1 MYGRWGGVNMLE
13 KGIQELFVAL
23 GFFFLHPLF
32 WGSALVA
39 VALGYFRVKRERR
52 HFRVR
57 LLPGVT
63 EWKRLWS
70 ESWWLGLLLSFLLLA
85 VGVTVEL
92 DWLFVYSAISF
103 LLLLTFYF
111 QWMSPIYAM
120 SLAFFGLLFVQQ
132 VNPQASIGGWTLTT
146 TDWLGPMAVTVPLIA
161 GAFLVVEG
169 ILVGRSAQDYASPY
183 RLRTKRGLDASAF
196 KVKRMWMLPVI
207 FLVPGEVIDSFLPY
221 WPQFTLGHTSF
232 GLMPL
237 PVVIGFS
244 QMARADFPDRL
255 FPKMATSLV
264 WVGFLVIFTALG
276 GIWMPIL
283 GWAAL
288 AIGVVGRLLITSM
301 TALRQRAS
309 AIVVTPQPS
318 GVVIAGI
325 LPNSPGEKMGLLP
338 GECIRTV
345 NGIHVTTEKELYDA
359 IQVNAAHCRLQVI
372 DRDGE
377 VRLMQQVIY
386 RHDHHRLGLLVI
398 R

>member
-1 MYGRWGGVNMLE
+1 MIE
-13 KGIQELFVAL
+13 KGFYELIVAL
-23 GFFFLHPLF
+23 GYFFIHPLF

-39 VALGYFRVKRERR
+39 VGLGYFRVKRERR

-57 LLPGVT
+57 LQPGLT
-63 EWKRLWS
+63 EWKRLFA
-70 ESWWLGLLLSFLLLA
+70 ESWWVGLVLSIIILA
-85 VGVTVEL
+85 VGMTVEL
-92 DWLFVYSAISF
+92 DWLLVYSFVSF
-103 LLLLTFYF
+103 ILLLTFYF

-120 SLAFFGLLFVQQ
+120 SFAFFGLLLVNE
-132 VNPQASIGGWTLTT
+132 VNPEFSIWGWSFVT
-146 TDWLGPMAVTVPLIA
+146 TDWLGPIAVTVSILA
-161 GAFLVVEG
+161 GLLFIVEG
-169 ILVGRSAQDYASPY
+169 FLVGRYAESYASPY
-183 RLRTKRGLDASAF
+183 RMRTKRGLEAAAF
-196 KVKRMWMLPVI
+196 KVKRLWVLPVI
-207 FLVPGEVIDSFLPY
+207 FLVPGDVVDSFLPY
-221 WPQFTLGHTSF
+221 WPQFTLGHASF
-232 GLMPL
+232 GFMPL

-255 FPKMATSLV
+255 FPKIGQSIVWLGIVVVATA
-264 WVGFLVIFTALG
+264 IG
-276 GIWMPIL
+276 GIWLPML
-283 GWAAL
+283 GWVAL
-288 AIGVVGRLLITSM
+288 GIGVVGRILITAL
-301 TALRQRAS
+301 TAISQRARG
-309 AIVVTPQPS
+309 IVITPQPT

-325 LPNSPGEKMGLLP
+325 LPNSPGEKMGLVP